1 MKPRLCFDCWEMG
14 ARRVLL
20 AARMKN
26 ARKVFFLSG
35 QKKNDSTIKQTQHAL
50 HEIFISRLNVDP
62 HCVLAFELHQW
73 CLRGPINLNK
83 KLFHCRRFTYSLC
96 ELNREICSLS
106 YVYVES
112 ISYHA
117 IKKFFLFR
125 IIYQPVDHLFV
136 QNRKEQIANISRG
149 FEVFSNFITF
159 VLPSMRNLFQAHSSP
174 RRVSNLNWLDTH
186 SQRNGSTC
194 CLFNK
199 IR

>member
-1 MKPRLCFDCWEMG
+1 MFALKLVKLAEKSSKNFLRLLSLIYEFTSTNVIIINMKPRLCFDCWEMG

-83 KLFHCRRFTYSLC
+83 KLFHCRTLHLFIVRAESRNLFPQLC
-96 ELNREICSLS
+96 VRWVKFLSCDKEILFISHNLS
-106 YVYVES
+106 TGWS
-112 ISYHA
+112 
-117 IKKFFLFR
+117 
-125 IIYQPVDHLFV
+125 FV

-159 VLPSMRNLFQAHSSP
+159 V
-174 RRVSNLNWLDTH
+174 
-186 SQRNGSTC
+186 
-194 CLFNK
+194 
-199 IR
+199 